1 MPRAWPASSG
11 APNRHRAVEILLALV
26 VVALVVWFV
35 SVPLRR
41 SAAQSKHASEHLEDP
56 RTAELQ
62 ARKEAKYREIRDAEL
77 DREQG
82 KLSQAD
88 WARQDAEL
96 RREAIQILKEL
107 DAAKAAVGEREATS
121 GPSADR

>member
-1 MPRAWPASSG
+1 
-11 APNRHRAVEILLALV
+11 VEIVLALV

-35 SVPLRR
+35 SGPLRR
-41 SAAQSKHASEHLEDP
+41 STGQEEAATERLEDP
-56 RTAELQ
+56 RIAELQ

-96 RREAIQILKEL
+96 RREAIAILKEL
-107 DAAKAAVGEREATS
+107 DKATAEPGPEQGS
-121 GPSADR
+121 G